1 MDGTGVRVTNNFGYR
16 GRPFF
21 RTAVGGIFST
31 IAYVGI
37 LTTAVFMF
45 DRMFGPPRYY
55 QTELFTYISGQKQ
68 TFDISTTQSTPA
80 IKIRTSENA

>member
-1 MDGTGVRVTNNFGYR
+1 MSQGAKNCPLLAAMDGTGVRVTNNFGYR

-55 QTELFTYISGQKQ
+55 QTELFTYISGQK
-68 TFDISTTQSTPA
+68 
-80 IKIRTSENA
+80 